1 MLIHLFELLYPQKM
15 WITLHKN
22 NATGPGKPWFLH
34 PKKKADKMHN
44 MINRIKKKK
53 SSKIVRGTKG
63 AVEIALIFGIIA
75 LVIQQWGL
83 AVERIG

>member
-1 MLIHLFELLYPQKM
+1 
-15 WITLHKN
+15 
-22 NATGPGKPWFLH
+22 
-34 PKKKADKMHN
+34 MHD

-53 SSKIVRGTKG
+53 SSKIVRSTKW

-75 LVIQQWGL
+75 LVIQQWGQ

>member
-1 MLIHLFELLYPQKM
+1 
-15 WITLHKN
+15 
-22 NATGPGKPWFLH
+22 
-34 PKKKADKMHN
+34 MHD

-53 SSKIVRGTKG
+53 SSKIVRSTKG

-75 LVIQQWGL
+75 LVIQQWGQ